1 MTSLSQTDT
10 TEPVSEDTIIAA
22 LTDSI
27 VPGESAGEEDNE
39 PKTDTP
45 DLLLFQM
52 DGSPRTFYTI
62 KLGAADAPPEQCQRL
77 QVGIFS
83 DRVSYREA
91 MSHATLDAAG
101 HAQEEAFW
109 SAENTNSVSSG
120 FVFRED
126 TKTSYICTVVK
137 ITDLKYA
144 VNLASLA
151 AFMAYETMN
160 SILQLPSAPNQNYQ
174 MLATITQFA
183 YDQLIEQKLASQA
196 N

>member
-1 MTSLSQTDT
+1 MTALSQTDAN
-10 TEPVSEDTIIAA
+10 EPVPEDTVIAA

-62 KLGAADAPPEQCQRL
+62 ALGDPALPDDQKQKLQI
-77 QVGIFS
+77 GIFS
-83 DRVSYREA
+83 DRESYRQA
-91 MSHATLDAAG
+91 MSPVELDEAG
-101 HAQEEAFW
+101 QAQEAEFW
-109 SAENTNSVSSG
+109 SKENTNSVSAG
-120 FVFRED
+120 FVFHEA
-126 TKTSYICTVVK
+126 TKTPYICAVVK
-137 ITDLKYA
+137 VADLSGL
-144 VNLASLA
+144 VNMASLA